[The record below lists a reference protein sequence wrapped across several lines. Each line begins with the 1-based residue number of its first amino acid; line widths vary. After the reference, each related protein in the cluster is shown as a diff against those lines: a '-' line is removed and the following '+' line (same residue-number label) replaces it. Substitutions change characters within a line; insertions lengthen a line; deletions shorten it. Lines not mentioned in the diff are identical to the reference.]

1 MESNFF
7 MITHLHTGQTL
18 VHGYISQS
26 GTRVYLSIW
35 YTGISPNLVSLPI
48 WYIPNLV
55 HGYISQ
61 SGARVYLPIW
71 YISQSGA
78 RVYLPVLYICPVW
91 YISPNLVYIP
101 IWYAGISPNL
111 VYLPVWCTGIFPSLV
126 HGYIS
131 QSGISPSLVHGYI
144 SQSGTRVYFPTLV
157 HGYISKGKPSN
168 LSHAGS
174 VQPRI
179 LHHVTFCFHVIIKKG
194 IFRTQ
199 RHLPLVHPS
208 RSTVLQ
214 CQDHTPRE
222 TKNRHLNNGCKG
234 QIKRSV

>member
-1 MESNFF
+1 MRGIKLLHDNAPAHRSN
-7 MITHLHTGQTL
+7 L

-61 SGARVYLPIW
+61 SGARVYLPILYIYVQYGIYLPIWYISQSGTRVYLPIW

-78 RVYLPVLYICPVW
+78 RVYFPVW
-91 YISPNLVYIP
+91 YT
-101 IWYAGISPNL
+101 GISPSL
-111 VYLPVWCTGIFPSLV
+111 VYLPVWYTDISPNLV

-131 QSGISPSLVHGYI
+131 HC
-144 SQSGTRVYFPTLV
+144 GTRVYLQ
-157 HGYISKGKPSN
+157 GKPSN